1 MILFI
6 KPLDGGEKLTLD
18 VEPTATIVS
27 IRTQISELTEIAI
40 EKITLVWCGKQLK
53 DKKQKGPK
61 DSDGSY
67 MDQIIGAT
75 GMGTESTIHLVVL
88 SESQEQ

>member
-6 KPLDGGEKLTLD
+6 KPMDGGEKLTLD

-40 EKITLVWCGKQLK
+40 EKITLKNPLMIIQL
-53 DKKQKGPK
+53 
-61 DSDGSY
+61 Y
-67 MDQIIGAT
+67 
-75 GMGTESTIHLVVL
+75 
-88 SESQEQ
+88 